1 MTPSPDGGDTLMGG
15 GGSDTFVFKAVTD
28 SQPSAG
34 QFDTVTDFTAG
45 LDHIDLAAING
56 LNSNNQAVM
65 FQSLTSI
72 PSTIAAHTIDIV
84 TMNGN
89 TAIYANAS
97 AATQSIGGVDM
108 EIHLNN
114 VTNVQSTD
122 FILHH

>member
-1 MTPSPDGGDTLMGG
+1 
-15 GGSDTFVFKAVTD
+15 
-28 SQPSAG
+28 
-34 QFDTVTDFTAG
+34 
-45 LDHIDLAAING
+45 
-56 LNSNNQAVM
+56 
-65 FQSLTSI
+65 LTSI

-89 TAIYANAS
+89 TVLYANAS